1 MCGIWAYIELLKGN
15 TTYLKLYEDFMA
27 IKARG
32 PDMSSFQTIKN
43 VSIGFHRLAIM
54 NPTFT
59 ANQPYIVPDLVSN
72 ERCIIFICNGEIYN
86 FMDLINNHQL
96 DINEN
101 SDCLTIPKLYIK
113 YTKYNP
119 LGSTCL
125 KEFLKLFTH
134 EIKGEYAF
142 LLFEFDKFQNLKQ
155 LVIGRDHFGVR
166 PLYYHNPTNDSKGI
180 IFSSEIKGMNN
191 FLGTVQEVEPGT
203 LIDIKFNNLTNLE
216 YVKSYD
222 FKNIYNIKQLVPN
235 TNETDNILK
244 KIRDSVINSVKRRL
258 CSDKPLAFLLSGGV
272 DSSLIAGIATKLLGQ
287 SIHTYCCGMDTGT
300 DLKYAR
306 KVADF
311 IKSRHTEVI
320 FKPEEALQKIKQVI
334 WTTETWDTTTIRAS
348 IGQYIVCQY
357 IGNNTNAKV
366 IMVGEGA
373 DEVCSSYLTFWYAP
387 TPKALH
393 EASVEYVKKIH
404 MYDGRRAD
412 RNISGASCEGR
423 ISLLDPEFVETYWEI
438 PEEWRM
444 PTFKNYE
451 KYWLRKA
458 FDGHD
463 IIPSEVLWRKKEAFS
478 DGISSIE
485 KSWFQILQEYID
497 TQVSD
502 EEFLLLNKFGCPTKE
517 SYYYLKIFIEF
528 FGESRINILPH
539 YWQPKFTQNKDIIDF
554 NDKTKYIDPSARVLQ
569 IYQNN

>member
-15 TTYLKLYEDFMA
+15 ITYLKLYQDFMA

-54 NPTFT
+54 NPTFN
-59 ANQPYIVPDLVSN
+59 ANQPYIVSDSLSS
-72 ERCIIFICNGEIYN
+72 ERTIMFICNGEIYN
-86 FMDLINNHQL
+86 FKDLISDHQL
-96 DINEN
+96 NIDDN

-113 YTKYNP
+113 YTRYNP
-119 LGSTCL
+119 NGPTCL
-125 KEFLKLFTH
+125 NQFLKLFTK

-142 LLFEFDKFQNLKQ
+142 ILFEFDKFQNLKQ
-155 LVIGRDHFGVR
+155 LVAGRDCFGVR
-166 PLYYHNPTNDSKGI
+166 PLYYHNPTNKSKGI
-180 IFSSEIKGMNN
+180 IFSSEIKGMKN
-191 FLGTVQEVEPGT
+191 FEDTIQEVEPGT
-203 LIDIKFNNLTNLE
+203 LVEIKFDNFANFE

-222 FKNIYNIKQLVPN
+222 FKVIYNIKQMVSN
-235 TNETDNILK
+235 TYDDVNILK
-244 KIRDSVINSVKRRL
+244 KIRETVISSIKRRL
-258 CSDKPLAFLLSGGV
+258 SSDRPMAFLLSGGV
-272 DSSLIAGIATKLLGQ
+272 DSSLIAGIASKLIGHP
-287 SIHTYCCGMDTGT
+287 IRTFCCGMEAGT

-306 KVADF
+306 KVANF
-311 IKSRHTEVI
+311 IKSDHTEVI

-334 WTTETWDTTTIRAS
+334 WTTESWDTTTIRAS
-348 IGQYIVCQY
+348 IGQYIVCQH
-357 IGNNTNAKV
+357 IGNKTDAKV

-387 TPKALH
+387 SGKALH
-393 EASVEYVKKIH
+393 EGSVEYVKKIH

-423 ISLLDPEFVETYWEI
+423 VSLLDPEFVEAYWEI

-444 PTFKNYE
+444 PTYKNFE

-458 FDGHD
+458 FDGYN
-463 IIPSEVLWRKKEAFS
+463 IIPSDVLWRKKEAFS

-485 KSWFQILQEYID
+485 KSWFQILQDYINIQI
-497 TQVSD
+497 TD
-502 EEFLLLNKFGCPTKE
+502 EEFLSLNKFGCPTKE

-539 YWQPKFTQNKDIIDF
+539 YWQPKFDQNKNVVDF
-554 NDKTKYIDPSARVLQ
+554 NDKTKYVDPSARVLQ
-569 IYQNN
+569 IY